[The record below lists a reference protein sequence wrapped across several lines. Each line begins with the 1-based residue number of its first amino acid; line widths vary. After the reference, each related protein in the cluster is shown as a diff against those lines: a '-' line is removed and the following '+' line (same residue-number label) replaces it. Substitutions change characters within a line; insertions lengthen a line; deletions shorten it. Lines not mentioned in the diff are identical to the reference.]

1 MDYIKK
7 LPVAV
12 CGVALGFAA
21 LGNLLQSYAEGI
33 RLVCGIISVLL
44 LLAYIV
50 KLCVM
55 PQEVRQELSDPI
67 SLSVA
72 ATFPM
77 AVMLLSVYGYMF
89 YGNCST
95 YSMYRYIFILLY

>member
-7 LPVAV
+7 LPVAA

-33 RLVCGIISVLL
+33 RLVCGIISALL

-55 PQEVRQELSDPI
+55 PQEV
-67 SLSVA
+67 
-72 ATFPM
+72 
-77 AVMLLSVYGYMF
+77 
-89 YGNCST
+89 
-95 YSMYRYIFILLY
+95 